1 MSSSNVK
8 GANMEAT
15 PKMPSPGPHTKEVLH
30 QRRSLPFSP
39 AKMAV
44 GGFAI
49 VLTLGYF
56 TLYSKKK
63 PEATAIDVARV
74 TSGVS
79 ATPENT
85 HPRK

>member
-8 GANMEAT
+8 GAEMDAT

-30 QRRSLPFSP
+30 QRRKLPFCP
-39 AKMAV
+39 ARMAV

-74 TSGVS
+74 ATGIS

-85 HPRK
+85 YPRK